1 VRSSRLAVVQ
11 ALIEHSEAMQA
22 AERQSISVR
31 QLKQA
36 EEAQR
41 SMTEQLA
48 VSVYEYHKYL
58 IDSDSVIHTAG

>member
-1 VRSSRLAVVQ
+1 MGAQACEAVVQ

-22 AERQSISVR
+22 AERQSVTVR

-36 EEAQR
+36 EEVQR

-48 VSVYEYHKYL
+48 VSVCEYH
-58 IDSDSVIHTAG
+58 